1 MSEELNPMQQESQN
15 ADQLA
20 YEINFIKRQTY
31 EYVLKASVDIGER
44 LTAAKELVP
53 HGQWTEWLAEKV
65 DYSQSTANNF
75 MRIYREYSDDQISM
89 TGRTKS
95 ETFASLS
102 YSQAVA
108 LFSLPEHQR
117 EEFVEQHD
125 VSDMSIKELKEAIAA
140 QKAAEAERDAA
151 RAETEAARIL
161 CTFAGSDNVQNIPGL
176 TVTAATHTDGVDLN
190 LKDNLHDF
198 WDLARKAIQNDKIAI
213 SCEFDPMAKTI
224 TAVITNHAGET
235 EITIEADLPNVTE
248 QKFTLRDD
256 YGSVNKVVVYNAKDD
271 SQSQTFYASD
281 YAPPVVQRVAEVT
294 VEEGETFAA
303 AAREKSAELMRK
315 SDADNLIELT
325 FRRNDR
331 MIPDLHI
338 GQPVRILK
346 GGKEYHTILTGKNEK
361 NSDSGGYVT
370 LIFGGIRVDFTKI
383 LKLKGAI

>member
-108 LFSLPEHQR
+108 LFALPEHQR

-151 RAETEAARIL
+151 RAETEAARMTL
-161 CTFAGSDNVQNIPGL
+161 
-176 TVTAATHTDGVDLN
+176 AATRREMGVIESEAKTAGKERDDAN
-190 LKDNLHDF
+190 KK
-198 WDLARKAIQNDKIAI
+198 AAKAIA
-213 SCEFDPMAKTI
+213 
-224 TAVITNHAGET
+224 
-235 EITIEADLPNVTE
+235 EADKANNKAEKAKAEAERL
-248 QKFTLRDD
+248 QKELDAANARMKELTSAPAEVSEETRAEIEEEIKRKYDDQVSQLTLDVETARQRAEAIAAE
-256 YGSVNKVVVYNAKDD
+256 KAALEAKAAQQASD
-271 SQSQTFYASD
+271 SMMKLSILFEQSQKTLQDMKRLIDGCPSE
-281 YAPPVVQRVAEVT
+281 QRDKLN
-294 VEEGETFAA
+294 G
-303 AAREKSAELMRK
+303 
-315 SDADNLIELT
+315 LIMQTLT
-325 FRRNDR
+325 N
-331 MIPDLHI
+331 
-338 GQPVRILK
+338 
-346 GGKEYHTILTGKNEK
+346 
-361 NSDSGGYVT
+361 
-370 LIFGGIRVDFTKI
+370 IFGES
-383 LKLKGAI
+383 

>member
-1 MSEELNPMQQESQN
+1 MIYKAEFFDRAFDFKFFSVIDAPEIVFDYLTLDKTSIIIPGIVELSRGWYCHITRSAHVVYQGFVAGVELGK
-15 ADQLA
+15 ATTTVQLSP
-20 YEINFIKRQTY
+20 
-31 EYVLKASVDIGER
+31 L
-44 LTAAKELVP
+44 P
-53 HGQWTEWLAEKV
+53 
-65 DYSQSTANNF
+65 
-75 MRIYREYSDDQISM
+75 
-89 TGRTKS
+89 
-95 ETFASLS
+95 
-102 YSQAVA
+102 A
-108 LFSLPEHQR
+108 LF
-117 EEFVEQHD
+117 EFQFFYNRKTYNSNKIDLEGWFR
-125 VSDMSIKELKEAIAA
+125 SAIL
-140 QKAAEAERDAA
+140 R
-151 RAETEAARIL
+151 
-161 CTFAGSDNVQNIPGL
+161 TFAGSDAVQNIPGL
-176 TVTAATHTDGVDLN
+176 TVTAVTHTDGVDLN
-190 LKDNLHDF
+190 LKDNIHDF

-224 TAVITNHAGET
+224 TAVITNHAGES

-281 YAPPVVQRVAEVT
+281 YAPPAVQRVAEVT

-361 NSDSGGYVT
+361 NSDSGGYIT

>member
-1 MSEELNPMQQESQN
+1 MSEELNPIQQESQN

-108 LFSLPEHQR
+108 LFALPERQR

-125 VSDMSIKELKEAIAA
+125 VSDMTIKELKEAITA

-151 RAETEAARIL
+151 RAETEMARKKIAAINREIGLIESGAKHAGMERDAANEKAAR
-161 CTFAGSDNVQNIPGL
+161 
-176 TVTAATHTDGVDLN
+176 
-190 LKDNLHDF
+190 
-198 WDLARKAIQNDKIAI
+198 AIA
-213 SCEFDPMAKTI
+213 
-224 TAVITNHAGET
+224 
-235 EITIEADLPNVTE
+235 EADKANNKAKKAKAEAERL
-248 QKFTLRDD
+248 QKELDAANARMKELTSTPAQISEEARAEIEEEIKRKYDDKVSQLTLDAETARQRAEAIAAEKAALEAKAAQQ
-256 YGSVNKVVVYNAKDD
+256 VND
-271 SQSQTFYASD
+271 SMMKLNILFEQSQRTMQDMKRLIDGCPSE
-281 YAPPVVQRVAEVT
+281 QRDKLN
-294 VEEGETFAA
+294 G
-303 AAREKSAELMRK
+303 
-315 SDADNLIELT
+315 LIMQT
-325 FRRNDR
+325 
-331 MIPDLHI
+331 
-338 GQPVRILK
+338 
-346 GGKEYHTILTGKNEK
+346 LTG
-361 NSDSGGYVT
+361 
-370 LIFGGIRVDFTKI
+370 IFGGN
-383 LKLKGAI
+383 